1 MGKLPE
7 QRLVIEP
14 GMLKILLGQG
24 TVQENGAGISSSA
37 DTASALSWAVPQWD
51 PAQKDKV
58 LRQLAGQPGELYD
71 LLQGKSTGSMA
82 ELQLLPPGLE
92 RADSGTE
99 TGAALPGWAGKQLL
113 EEPLLGFRL
122 RGMSK
127 EELLEGVFALW
138 AEEEYIQ
145 QDEGSAAPAS
155 MLAAELARLERKGP
169 AVTTGGWLAEAAAEG
184 SLHQPGPLFHELAS
198 RPFPVSPAVAQ
209 PDEDWMKLLP
219 NTPRAG
225 EGLALIMR
233 KAAESAR
240 RRASEPGRQ

>member
-7 QRLVIEP
+7 QRLIIEA
-14 GMLKILLGQG
+14 GMLKILPGQG
-24 TVQENGAGISSSA
+24 TVPEDGAGISSSA
-37 DTASALSWAVPQWD
+37 DTASTLSWAVPQWD
-51 PAQKDKV
+51 SAQKDKV

-82 ELQLLPPGLE
+82 ELQLLPSGLGQ
-92 RADSGTE
+92 ADSGAE
-99 TGAALPGWAGKQLL
+99 TDAALPGWARRQLL

-145 QDEGSAAPAS
+145 QDEGSPAPAS

-169 AVTTGGWLAEAAAEG
+169 AVTTGEWLAEAAAEG
-184 SLHQPGPLFHELAS
+184 SLHQPGPLFQELAS
-198 RPFPVSPAVAQ
+198 RPFPASPAVAQ
-209 PDEDWMKLLP
+209 PDEDWLKLLP

-225 EGLALIMR
+225 EGLVLIMR

-240 RRASEPGRQ
+240 RRASEQGKQ

>member
-7 QRLVIEP
+7 QRLKIEP
-14 GMLKILLGQG
+14 GMLEILPGQG
-24 TVQENGAGISSSA
+24 TVQEDGAVSSSA
-37 DTASALSWAVPQWD
+37 ITASAYSWAVPQWD

-99 TGAALPGWAGKQLL
+99 TAAALPEWARMQLL

-138 AEEEYIQ
+138 AEEEYIRE
-145 QDEGSAAPAS
+145 DEGSAAPAS

-198 RPFPVSPAVAQ
+198 RPFPASPAVAR
-209 PDEDWMKLLP
+209 PDEDWLGLLP

-240 RRASEPGRQ
+240 RRASEQGSQ